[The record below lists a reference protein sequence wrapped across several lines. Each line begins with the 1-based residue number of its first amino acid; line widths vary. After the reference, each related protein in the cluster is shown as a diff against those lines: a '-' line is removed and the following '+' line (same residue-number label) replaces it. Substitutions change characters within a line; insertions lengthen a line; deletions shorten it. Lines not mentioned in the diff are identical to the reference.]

1 MDIVLSMARC
11 QMNKR
16 KTSVKTSWIL
26 CASISAFFF
35 ERIQKKKKKKWVLF
49 LGLGK
54 RNTCCWD

>member
-35 ERIQKKKKKKWVLF
+35 ERIQKKKKEKMGSVF
-49 LGLGK
+49 GAG
-54 RNTCCWD
+54 